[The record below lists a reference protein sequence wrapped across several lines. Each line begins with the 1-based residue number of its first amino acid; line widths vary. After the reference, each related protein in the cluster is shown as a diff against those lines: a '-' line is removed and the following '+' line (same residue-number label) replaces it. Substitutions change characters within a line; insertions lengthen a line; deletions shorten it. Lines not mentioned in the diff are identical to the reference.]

1 MKKHET
7 PWLLRIAAALTL
19 FNSWVLFEETI
30 VDRHGLWK
38 YMPCYRVGIF
48 CEWNALAIML
58 ITAALWLYFRRP
70 RSEVDGVSRCWLG
83 WRRCLFC

>member
-48 CEWNALAIML
+48 CEWDALAIVL
-58 ITAALWLYFRRP
+58 ITTGLWFYFRRP
-70 RSEVDGVSRCWLG
+70 RLEEAGASRCWLG
-83 WRRCLFC
+83 WRRCLCR